1 MTEYYY
7 PEEES
12 WKKRFEVTIPL
23 LLLILILFVL
33 AWKFGWLG
41 SVPIIG
47 ELLGGKTVNV
57 AVIGNDVDLMEIIDS
72 DVRKVAN
79 VNYMTFTAEDL
90 FNARGMGEDN
100 PFAKYSL
107 MIITEGN
114 NGATKTLNRWNYDQI
129 NEFASSKPVIIIK
142 QAATKV
148 ENDPY
153 ANGWKILT
161 FVPVSCASAAGSCD
175 VSVVNWDEA
184 SLQTPYA
191 QSHPMLNKLNWPLE
205 FSSQSGS
212 IEYVDI
218 IPTGT
223 TLVQLERPL
232 ASDPT
237 QKATVPVVVE
247 GSGTLTKYIYFA
259 FHPRHYKTL
268 LVEAIRYLANV

>member
-114 NGATKTLNRWNYDQI
+114 K
-129 NEFASSKPVIIIK
+129 
-142 QAATKV
+142 
-148 ENDPY
+148 
-153 ANGWKILT
+153 
-161 FVPVSCASAAGSCD
+161 
-175 VSVVNWDEA
+175 
-184 SLQTPYA
+184 
-191 QSHPMLNKLNWPLE
+191 
-205 FSSQSGS
+205 
-212 IEYVDI
+212 
-218 IPTGT
+218 
-223 TLVQLERPL
+223 
-232 ASDPT
+232 
-237 QKATVPVVVE
+237 
-247 GSGTLTKYIYFA
+247 
-259 FHPRHYKTL
+259 
-268 LVEAIRYLANV
+268 